1 MANTPSSAHPLR
13 HLPMPIRIVR
23 TRPRLFISVMVG
35 LLVFLAV
42 LLTDWRLPTRIL
54 IAWDVCIGLYLV
66 LAFHLTARADVHHIR
81 RRARL
86 QDEGQTM
93 LLVLTAVAA
102 LASLGAI
109 IALLG
114 TAGGTTR
121 SPIQLVFATV
131 TIVLSWAFTHTM
143 FALHY
148 AHEFYDE
155 NGGKGGGMQFPGDD
169 PEPDYWDFSTSPSS
183 SACARRFRRD
193 RELQADPAHG
203 VRPQRHFLHLQCRI
217 AGADGEHRGE
227 RAVIYSG
234 MGSARPLKSATFL
247 AVLPSSRGHPDPA
260 PLARRCGSR
269 GARAAPQYR
278 TSIVLVIA
286 GVALALAPA
295 SRASSLRRSLSC
307 SSSCRR

>member
-155 NGGKGGGMQFPGDD
+155 NGGKGGGMQFPGED
-169 PEPDYWDFSTSPSS
+169 PEPDYWDFLYFSFVIGM
-183 SACARRFRRD
+183 CAQVSDVTVSCKPIRRTVF
-193 RELQADPAHG
+193 AHS
-203 VRPQRHFLHLQCRI
+203 
-217 AGADGEHRGE
+217 
-227 RAVIYSG
+227 VIS
-234 MGSARPLKSATFL
+234 FIFN
-247 AVLPSSRGHPDPA
+247 
-260 PLARRCGSR
+260 
-269 GARAAPQYR
+269 AA
-278 TSIVLVIA
+278 L
-286 GVALALAPA
+286 LALTVNIAA
-295 SRASSLRRSLSC
+295 SAL
-307 SSSCRR
+307 